1 MLCALAIAVYIANLA
16 WPGQFTAMMDI
27 VFSVVMLAGLW
38 IMISDSRLRRSWF
51 FIPVIIGA
59 LLVVAGLAFMMQHW
73 PSSGILMLSGAAA
86 ISLFYT
92 IYFFTK
98 KEKKLLD
105 IMKLAWLLTR
115 MGGAVLVLFHLPF
128 GRLAINI
135 SDIFL
140 LITIFL
146 YLYQSQEKET
156 AHDIEA

>member
-1 MLCALAIAVYIANLA
+1 MLCMLAIAVYVANLA

-59 LLVVAGLAFMMQHW
+59 LLVVAGLAFTMQHW
-73 PSSGILMLSGAAA
+73 PGSGILMLAGIAA
-86 ISLFYT
+86 ISLFYI

-98 KEKKLLD
+98 KEKKVLD
-105 IMKLAWLLTR
+105 FMKLAWLLTR
-115 MGGAVLVLFHLPF
+115 MGGAVLVFFHLPF

-135 SDIFL
+135 SDIML
-140 LITIFL
+140 LITIFI

-156 AHDIEA
+156 SQDIEA